1 MRSTLPLSSRVYGFD
16 LPGDDEQ
23 DTLLIYGNLLERA
36 GDFGFNGRIECRQAE
51 REDFLGTFGGLFFVG
66 ILLGILFLMAT
77 ILIIYYKQVSEGYED
92 RSRYRVLQQVGMTR
106 TEVRQSIRSQVL
118 LVFFLPL
125 ITAGIHVAA
134 AFPAI
139 SRMLALFNL
148 TNTWLFFW
156 CTAICF
162 VIFAVFYAIVYLLT
176 ARTYYRLVR

>member
-1 MRSTLPLSSRVYGFD
+1 M
-16 LPGDDEQ
+16 
-23 DTLLIYGNLLERA
+23 
-36 GDFGFNGRIECRQAE
+36 
-51 REDFLGTFGGLFFVG
+51 
-66 ILLGILFLMAT
+66 
-77 ILIIYYKQVSEGYED
+77 
-92 RSRYRVLQQVGMTR
+92 
-106 TEVRQSIRSQVL
+106 
-118 LVFFLPL
+118 
-125 ITAGIHVAA
+125 VAA

>member
-1 MRSTLPLSSRVYGFD
+1 
-16 LPGDDEQ
+16 
-23 DTLLIYGNLLERA
+23 
-36 GDFGFNGRIECRQAE
+36 
-51 REDFLGTFGGLFFVG
+51 
-66 ILLGILFLMAT
+66 
-77 ILIIYYKQVSEGYED
+77 
-92 RSRYRVLQQVGMTR
+92 MTR